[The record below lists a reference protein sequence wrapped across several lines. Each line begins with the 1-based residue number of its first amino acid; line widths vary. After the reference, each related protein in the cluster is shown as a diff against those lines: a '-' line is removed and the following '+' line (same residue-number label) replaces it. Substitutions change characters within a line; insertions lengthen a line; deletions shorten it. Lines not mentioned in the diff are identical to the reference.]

1 MSTALS
7 KLRKLSGAGRLI
19 DWNAMT
25 LLPAEI
31 VAAALLVV
39 SVVVVAAFSLFFVTA
54 EKSRIEKLRGDFE
67 RNRGEIARIR
77 KQSETPDSSG
87 ELVLTALKSL
97 DEFQLL
103 LKPVAEGRR
112 DIIEEVNEIANDAG
126 VDLSDAVQF
135 TPIRESEDL
144 SKPSRSSGEAKSA
157 FPGLGVQFAVEGE
170 YESLREF
177 ISKLERSKNFLVIN
191 QIQLEGIE
199 ELQKGTRGSKRS
211 GKIEKVS
218 LRLNLDTYFQRES

>member
-7 KLRKLSGAGRLI
+7 KLRKLGGAGRSI

-25 LLPAEI
+25 LRPAEI

-39 SVVVVAAFSLFFVTA
+39 SVVAVAAFSLFFVTA

-77 KQSETPDSSG
+77 KQSETPNTSG

-112 DIIEEVNEIANDAG
+112 DIIEEVNEIANDSG

-144 SKPSRSSGEAKSA
+144 SKPSRSPGEAKSA

-177 ISKLERSKNFLVIN
+177 VSKLERSKNFLVIN